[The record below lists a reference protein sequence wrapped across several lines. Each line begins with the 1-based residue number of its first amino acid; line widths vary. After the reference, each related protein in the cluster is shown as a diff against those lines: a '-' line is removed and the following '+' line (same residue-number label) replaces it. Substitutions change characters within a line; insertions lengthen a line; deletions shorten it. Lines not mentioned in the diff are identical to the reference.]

1 MLETLREYIFFRKSL
16 LVIGITALFLFALN
30 LTGQLNMLPAC
41 IVEHYTGFHCLA
53 CGSTTASIHIFK
65 GGFDSANKDHWKP
78 IFAALSL
85 SVLLAID
92 IYSITKRKLKN
103 STP

>member
-1 MLETLREYIFFRKSL
+1 MLKTFREYIFFRKSL
-16 LVIGITALFLFALN
+16 LLIGITALFLFALN

-41 IVEHYTGFHCLA
+41 FVEHYTGFHCIA
-53 CGSTTASIHIFK
+53 CGSTTASIDIFK
-65 GGFDSANKDHWKP
+65 VGFDIANKDHFKP

-92 IYSITKRKLKN
+92 IYSFTKGKLKN